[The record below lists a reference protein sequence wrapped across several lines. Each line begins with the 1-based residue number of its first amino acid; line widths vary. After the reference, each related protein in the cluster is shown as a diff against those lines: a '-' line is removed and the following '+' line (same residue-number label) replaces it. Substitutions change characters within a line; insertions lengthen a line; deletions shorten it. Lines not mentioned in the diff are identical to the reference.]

1 MKKIIIIIM
10 LLGTISFS
18 FGQVAFQKTSL
29 SSGGGSASSGS
40 LYMVY
45 ALGEIGVQEA
55 NAGNNLLSEGF
66 IGPDVSSLVGIEDY
80 AQLEGLNIYP
90 NPVQDYLNIELP
102 NTGNYEV
109 HLFDMTGKQ
118 VLNRMIENDYQTS
131 YNLSNLKTGIYLL
144 SVINRENQKA
154 KTIKL
159 QKK

>member
-1 MKKIIIIIM
+1 MKYIYSILA
-10 LLGTISFS
+10 LLVFSVNYGQLSFEKS
-18 FGQVAFQKTSL
+18 SL
-29 SSGGGSASSGS
+29 SSGGGSATAGT

-45 ALGEIGVQEA
+45 TIGEIGVQESTV
-55 NAGNNLLSEGF
+55 NTTTLSEGF
-66 IGPDVSSLVGIEDY
+66 IGPDVSSLVGIKDY

-90 NPVQDYLNIELP
+90 NPVQNYLNIDLP
-102 NTGNYEV
+102 DNGDYEV
-109 HLFDMTGKQ
+109 HLFDMTGKE

-144 SVINRENQKA
+144 SVIDRENQKA

>member
-1 MKKIIIIIM
+1 MKYILSIIA
-10 LLGTISFS
+10 LLVFS
-18 FGQVAFQKTSL
+18 INYGQVALKKTSL

-55 NAGNNLLSEGF
+55 HTGSNLLSEGF
-66 IGPDVSSLVGIEDY
+66 IGPDVTALVGIEDY

-90 NPVQDYLNIELP
+90 NPVQAYLNIELP
-102 NTGNYEV
+102 DTGNYEI

-118 VLNRMIENDYQTS
+118 VFSRIIENDNQSS
-131 YNLSNLKTGIYLL
+131 YHLAHLKTGIYLL
-144 SVINRENQKA
+144 SVIDRDNQKA